1 MSNIYGKCSKGKATR
16 LHSLLVRSRGEC
28 EAHTA
33 HRAGAIDWHPQCSG
47 GLECS
52 HIISRSYAWTRTD
65 LDNALCLCS
74 GAHFHV
80 GTFQKHHLEL
90 VAHVYGA
97 GHWDVLYR
105 RANEGVNRKF
115 DWDDRAETLLA
126 LSITRGLA

>member
-1 MSNIYGKCSKGKATR
+1 M
-16 LHSLLVRSRGEC
+16 
-28 EAHTA
+28 
-33 HRAGAIDWHPQCSG
+33 
-47 GLECS
+47 
-52 HIISRSYAWTRTD
+52 
-65 LDNALCLCS
+65 
-74 GAHFHV
+74 

-90 VAHVYGA
+90 VAHVYDA